1 MVWFSLLPRE
11 IQGMV
16 TVGNILA
23 QMVKNK
29 VKPSDP
35 ISKIMYKQFKMVRVH
50 TCLDWYT
57 YYMGGIF

>member
-1 MVWFSLLPRE
+1 MLFIIIYVCVWCPLLCRE

-29 VKPSDP
+29 VKSSDP
-35 ISKIMYKQFKMVRVH
+35 VTKIMYKQFKMVSACPQLR
-50 TCLDWYT
+50 
-57 YYMGGIF
+57 